1 MQGVHTLLATH
12 GLSKRYG
19 KKYALDKAEMSVRE
33 GEIYGLIGRN
43 GAGKT
48 TLLKLINSQIRA
60 TAGEISVGGQ
70 RMRFGNPPFL
80 IGALVESPGLYP
92 DCSALENL
100 LYKCRALGMNKKGYA
115 EGLLKL
121 VELSD
126 TGKKKARQFSL
137 GMKQRL
143 AIALALV
150 GDPKLLLLDEPINGM
165 DPQGI
170 KDMRELLVRIR
181 HEMGCTIVISS
192 HILDELAKF
201 ATSYGIIKDGRVL
214 REFSRAQLE
223 EENRSGIELASPEID
238 KAEAALKEAFH
249 LTRIKRT
256 GPDSLLIEEAV
267 DRHLELSRLLFDQRI
282 YVSRFNVRHQ
292 SLEDY
297 FMSMTEGGIQ

>member
-1 MQGVHTLLATH
+1 MQGAQVLLHTQA
-12 GLSKRYG
+12 LSKRYG
-19 KKYALDKAEMSVRE
+19 SKYALDKAEMSVLE

-60 TAGEISVGGQ
+60 TSGEISLGGR
-70 RMRFGNPPFL
+70 RMRFGSPPFL
-80 IGALVESPGLYP
+80 IGTLVESPGLYP
-92 DCSALENL
+92 DCSAMENL
-100 LYKCRALGMNKKGYA
+100 RYKCTALGMRKHGYA

-150 GDPKLLLLDEPINGM
+150 GDPKLLLLDEPTNGM

-181 HEMGCTIVISS
+181 REMGCTIVISS

-214 REFSRAQLE
+214 REFSRSQLE
-223 EENRSGIELASPEID
+223 EENRSGIEISSPEIG
-238 KAEAALKEAFH
+238 KVEAALKEAFR
-249 LTRIKRT
+249 LTRIQHT
-256 GPDSLLIEEAV
+256 GPDSLLVEEAV
-267 DRHLELSRLLFDQRI
+267 DRHLELSRLLFDQGI
-282 YVSRFNVRHQ
+282 YVSRFNVRHR

>member
-1 MQGVHTLLATH
+1 MQGAHALLVTH
-12 GLSKRYG
+12 GLTKRYG
-19 KKYALDKAEMSVRE
+19 KKYALDKADLSVRE

-48 TLLKLINSQIRA
+48 TLLKLVNSQIRS
-60 TAGEISVGGQ
+60 TSGEILLGGK
-70 RMRFGNPPFL
+70 RLRFGQPSIL
-80 IGALVESPGLYP
+80 IGSLVETPGVYP
-92 DCSALENL
+92 EYSALDNL
-100 LYKCRALGMNKKGYA
+100 LFKCRALGQNKQGYA
-115 EGLLKL
+115 EELLKL

-150 GDPKLLLLDEPINGM
+150 GNPRLLLLDEPINGM

-170 KDMRELLVRIR
+170 RDMRSLLVRIR
-181 HEMGCTIVISS
+181 QEMGCTIVISS

-214 REFSRAQLE
+214 REFSRHQLE
-223 EENRSGIELASPEID
+223 EENRSSIEIISPQIN
-238 KAEAALKEAFH
+238 KVEAILRDHFH
-249 LTRIKRT
+249 FTRLRLTD
-256 GPDSLLIEEAV
+256 PSSLLLAEGV
-267 DRHLELSRLLFDQRI
+267 DRHLEISRLLFDRGI
-282 YVSRFNVRHQ
+282 YLSQFYVRHQ

-297 FMSMTEGGIQ
+297 FMQMTEGGIQ